1 MINSPNDKT
10 NDLDFDSL
18 SDETESYQGRNIG
31 EKSTKQID
39 DNIILDKPL
48 TKPSEGPSDK
58 PSEAPSENERPSD
71 YAFPPEA
78 KTHSQNSKHDMS
90 EADDY
95 IFAKYHGKRGRKHY
109 GHNSY
114 DSHSS
119 NSSKHRHHHTT
130 GAKKKWKHRP
140 VWQKILIVL
149 GWISAV
155 LLALILI
162 AALVVFI
169 LHRIGSI
176 QLTDYSDINITAP
189 TVSNMDV
196 SVNDSGRTVRYN
208 GKEYIFNTDV
218 TSILCMGVDKQ
229 EFGLEDDK
237 VGTAGQ
243 CDALYLVAIN
253 TATGRTKIIGIS
265 RDIVTDIGIYSED
278 GEYLYTEK
286 MQLCLAYAYGNGTT
300 TSCLNTVTAVSR
312 LFYQLPINSYF
323 AINLDSIRRL
333 NDAIGGVTVTLKDDL
348 FVDSYGVRH
357 YQGETVTLYGSDAE
371 RYLRSRNLYELES
384 SYNRMQHQMN
394 YLESYS
400 RDAIAMTKKDI
411 TTPLNLYGIIADNS
425 VTNLNPS
432 KITAFAT
439 CIVSHGI
446 SELEFAQVPGT
457 VTSDG
462 TYARYIVDE
471 KGLYEII
478 LDTFYTQK
486 AD

>member
-1 MINSPNDKT
+1 MTSSPNDKQ
-10 NDLDFDSL
+10 NDFNIDSL
-18 SDETESYQGRNIG
+18 SDESSSYQSINS
-31 EKSTKQID
+31 ESNSSSKQSD
-39 DNIILDKPL
+39 DGIVLDKPA
-48 TKPSEGPSDK
+48 SEDA
-58 PSEAPSENERPSD
+58 ENTSENLSQEYQSD
-71 YAFPPEA
+71 YVLPES
-78 KTHSQNSKHDMS
+78 KKRSQNNVRETTD
-90 EADDY
+90 ADDY
-95 IFAKYHGKRGRKHY
+95 IFTKYHGKRNRNH
-109 GHNSY
+109 Y
-114 DSHSS
+114 DSENFGSYS
-119 NSSKHRHHHTT
+119 AENSKHHHHHKPRH
-130 GAKKKWKHRP
+130 KKKWKHRP
-140 VWQKILIVL
+140 IWQKILIIL
-149 GWISAV
+149 GWIFAAV
-155 LLALILI
+155 LALILI
-162 AALVVFI
+162 ASLVIFI
-169 LHRIGSI
+169 LVRIGSI

-196 SVNDSGRTVRYN
+196 SVNDSGRTVKYN
-208 GKEYIFNTDV
+208 GKEYVFNTNV
-218 TSILCMGVDKQ
+218 TSILCMGVDKT
-229 EFGLEDDK
+229 EFGLENDK

-243 CDALYLVAIN
+243 CDALYLVAID
-253 TATGRTKIIGIS
+253 TSTGRTKIIGIS

-278 GEYLYTEK
+278 GEYLHTEK

-323 AINLDSIRRL
+323 AINMASINTL

-348 FVDSYGVRH
+348 YVDSYGVRH
-357 YQGETVTLYGSDAE
+357 YKGETVTLYGSDAE
-371 RYLRSRNLYELES
+371 RYLRSRDLYELES

-400 RDAIAMTKKDI
+400 RDAIAMTKNDI
-411 TTPLNLYGIIADNS
+411 STPLNLYGIIADNS

-462 TYARYIVDE
+462 TYAQFVVDE

-478 LDTFYTQK
+478 LDTFYTEK
-486 AD
+486 